1 MNDIKSLEEI
11 KAERKERKERL
22 KKTIAECQEELD
34 ALEPAPALKWRGKM
48 SKKDRV
54 ECERRLIGRFLC
66 DLNYNT
72 HNAVRDD
79 VARLGISWRLFV
91 DKRHQLIWRSLETL
105 NTKTVEERMDILE
118 EEMLA
123 EAREKDALSKAPMF
137 KDGDTT
143 AEGVHILKGLPGT
156 AAAKEFKKALIDGA
170 SDGAAW
176 FIREL
181 DAVGALALA
190 GGKMYLR
197 ELAENGDGP
206 MQAEEMAEI
215 LFGSMEKD

>member
-1 MNDIKSLEEI
+1 MNDVKTAEEYQ
-11 KAERKERKERL
+11 AERKERKERL

-54 ECERRLIGRFLC
+54 ECERRLIGRIFYE
-66 DLNYNT
+66 LNYNLYG
-72 HNAVRDD
+72 AVRDD
-79 VARLGISWRLFV
+79 TARLGISWRLFV
-91 DKRHQLIWRSLETL
+91 DKRHQVIWRSLETL
-105 NTKTVEERMDILE
+105 NTKTVGERMDILE
-118 EEMLA
+118 EEMLV
-123 EAREKDALSKAPMF
+123 EAREKDALNKTPMF

-143 AEGVHILKGLPGT
+143 AEGVHILKGLPGS
-156 AAAKEFKKALIDGA
+156 AAAKNFRKALIDGS

-181 DAVGALALA
+181 EAVGALALA